1 MRQVH
6 DVSIDGIVLVDKPE
20 GPTSHD
26 VVAACRKIFNT
37 RKVGHAG
44 TLDPM
49 ATGML
54 VIGIGRATRLLGHLA
69 AHDKEYIAVM
79 RLGQATETD
88 DAQGESIS
96 HTSADH
102 ITDDQIL
109 EVIRG
114 FRGHIQQRPSKVS
127 AIKVNGKRAYARVR
141 DGEDV
146 ELPARD
152 VTVQDIEIIEI
163 IRNNELHVIDVSVR
177 VVCSAGTYIR
187 ALARDIGDQLG
198 VGGHLTLL
206 RRTRSGLFS
215 AMTPLDVLKENP
227 SIVPLDEALRTA
239 FPVVTLNDEDADK
252 ARHGRT
258 VSAPIEAEDGLS
270 GIFDEAGLPISL
282 ATVEDNKIVPMVVFV
297 GTE

>member
-1 MRQVH
+1 
-6 DVSIDGIVLVDKPE
+6 
-20 GPTSHD
+20 
-26 VVAACRKIFNT
+26 
-37 RKVGHAG
+37 
-44 TLDPM
+44 M

-88 DAQGESIS
+88 DAQGEL
-96 HTSADH
+96 TSQAPADH

-127 AIKVNGKRAYARVR
+127 AIKVDGKRAYARVR
-141 DGEDV
+141 AGEDI
-146 ELPARD
+146 ELPARE

-163 IRNNELHVIDVSVR
+163 NRDSQLHVIDVSVR

-187 ALARDIGDQLG
+187 ALARDIGEQLG

-215 AMTPLDVLKENP
+215 AMTPLETLKEHP
-227 SIVPLDEALRTA
+227 AMVSLEEALRTA

-258 VSAPIEAEDGLS
+258 VTAPLKAEEGLS
-270 GIFDEAGLPISL
+270 GIFDEAGNPISL
-282 ATVEDNKIVPMVVFV
+282 ATIEDNKVVPMVVFV
-297 GTE
+297 GAE

>member
-1 MRQVH
+1 MPNVT
-6 DVSIDGIVLVDKPE
+6 IDGIVLVDKPE

-69 AHDKEYIAVM
+69 AHDKEYLAIV

-88 DAQGESIS
+88 DALGEVLSQS
-96 HTSADH
+96 DADH
-102 ITDDQIL
+102 ISDDQIL
-109 EVIRG
+109 EVIRT

-141 DGEDV
+141 DGEEV
-146 ELPARD
+146 ELRERN
-152 VTVQDIEIIEI
+152 VTVQDIEVNDIV
-163 IRNNELHVIDVSVR
+163 RNGDLHVIDVSVR

-187 ALARDIGDQLG
+187 ALARDIGEQLG
-198 VGGHLTLL
+198 VGGHLTQL

-215 AMTPLDVLKENP
+215 DMTPLEVLQQNP
-227 SIVPLDEALRTA
+227 KMVPLNEALRTA
-239 FPVVTLNDEDADK
+239 FPVVTLNDDDADK
-252 ARHGRT
+252 ARHGRI
-258 VSAPIEAEDGLS
+258 VAAPIDAKEGLT
-270 GIFDEAGLPISL
+270 GIFDGIGAPISL
-282 ATVEDNKIVPMVVFV
+282 ATIEDNKVVPMVVFV

>member
-1 MRQVH
+1 MP

-88 DAQGESIS
+88 DAQGEL
-96 HTSADH
+96 TSQAPADH

-127 AIKVNGKRAYARVR
+127 AIKVDGKRAYARVR
-141 DGEDV
+141 AGEDI
-146 ELPARD
+146 ELPARE

-163 IRNNELHVIDVSVR
+163 NRDSQLHVIDVSVR

-187 ALARDIGDQLG
+187 ALARDIGEQLG

-215 AMTPLDVLKENP
+215 AMTPLETLKEHP
-227 SIVPLDEALRTA
+227 AMVSLEEALRTA

-258 VSAPIEAEDGLS
+258 VTAPLEAEEGLS
-270 GIFDEAGLPISL
+270 GIFDEAGNPISL
-282 ATVEDNKIVPMVVFV
+282 ATIEDNKVVPMVVFV
-297 GTE
+297 GAE

>member
-1 MRQVH
+1 MP

-88 DAQGESIS
+88 DAQGEL
-96 HTSADH
+96 TSQAPADH

-127 AIKVNGKRAYARVR
+127 AIKVDGKRAYARVR
-141 DGEDV
+141 AGEDI
-146 ELPARD
+146 ELPARE

-163 IRNNELHVIDVSVR
+163 NRDSQLHVIDVSVR

-187 ALARDIGDQLG
+187 ALARDIGEQIG

-215 AMTPLDVLKENP
+215 AMTPLETLKENP
-227 SIVPLDEALRTA
+227 AMVSLEEALRTA

-258 VSAPIEAEDGLS
+258 VTAPLEAGEGLS
-270 GIFDEAGLPISL
+270 GIFDEAGNPISL
-282 ATVEDNKIVPMVVFV
+282 ATIEDNKVVPMVVFV
-297 GTE
+297 GAE

>member
-1 MRQVH
+1 MP

-88 DAQGESIS
+88 DAQGEL
-96 HTSADH
+96 TSQAPADH

-127 AIKVNGKRAYARVR
+127 AIKVDGKRAYARVR
-141 DGEDV
+141 AGEDI
-146 ELPARD
+146 ELPARE

-163 IRNNELHVIDVSVR
+163 NRDSQLHVIDVSVR

-187 ALARDIGDQLG
+187 ALARDIGEQIG

-215 AMTPLDVLKENP
+215 AMTPLETLKENP
-227 SIVPLDEALRTA
+227 AMVSLEEALRTA

-258 VSAPIEAEDGLS
+258 VTAPLEAEEGLS
-270 GIFDEAGLPISL
+270 GIFDEAGNPISL
-282 ATVEDNKIVPMVVFV
+282 ATIEDNKVVPMVVFV
-297 GTE
+297 GAE